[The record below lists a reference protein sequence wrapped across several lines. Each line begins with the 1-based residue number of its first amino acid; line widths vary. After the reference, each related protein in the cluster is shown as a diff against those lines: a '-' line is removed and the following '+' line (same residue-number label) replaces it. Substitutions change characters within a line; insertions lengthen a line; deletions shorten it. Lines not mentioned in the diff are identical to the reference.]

1 MIYEALKKSLEQYIR
16 YNEASGKEKLV
27 IEKELRSA
35 LLGLREALDD
45 IKLGY
50 QTPEEK
56 KAISKKKKKVV
67 DKEDWIM
74 YNHRVVK

>member
-67 DKEDWIM
+67 DKED
-74 YNHRVVK
+74 